1 MSVAS
6 RGSRVKA
13 LDTRTYPRELYPLK
27 TQSRPKYLYLRCLYC
42 ATHALCSV
50 RTVLRLCYGMLV
62 LCCDIAAVTGPVLF
76 PYLAPVQTKGG
87 GLVLLLWYKCLSK
100 GTSAGT
106 KQEYVCTS
114 SESQR
119 CLQSRLTCWERC
131 SRRLDLRYPPKSNT
145 EISGTDC
152 KEILKSRN

>member
-1 MSVAS
+1 MRTSEIKDDCEKSSTIALGLGYWAVLVSVVSVAS

-87 GLVLLLWYKCLSK
+87 GLFGKPKV
-100 GTSAGT
+100 
-106 KQEYVCTS
+106 S
-114 SESQR
+114 SESFDM
-119 CLQSRLTCWERC
+119 LGKMFEKAGFEVPPEIKHGNLWYRL
-131 SRRLDLRYPPKSNT
+131 
-145 EISGTDC
+145 
-152 KEILKSRN
+152 